1 MEVPEWVRVVRC
13 GNEEDVTNFIAK
25 NPGHDWE
32 HSTFLGYTAVFYVL
46 HHNDFPRVIVEILL
60 DKGLVDI
67 NTVCV
72 PPGITL
78 LEYTIGLGF
87 SDLGRALLQRGA
99 IVRSV
104 GMLWKDSPWQ
114 HWILH
119 ESTTLSRT
127 VVNKSLSKLNNM
139 AVRTPAWNTSR
150 TALLSWLSCHDKRR
164 ESTLVTAWIISQLP
178 GQWPDMSELV
188 TRRMMEIMVMEW

>member
-32 HSTFLGYTAVFYVL
+32 NSTFLGCTAVFYAIRY
-46 HHNDFPRVIVEILL
+46 NNFPRAIVEILL
-60 DKGLVDI
+60 DKGGVDI
-67 NTVCV
+67 NTVCI
-72 PPGITL
+72 PPTLSL
-78 LEYTIGLGF
+78 LEDAISLGWSNIG
-87 SDLGRALLQRGA
+87 RMLLQRGA
-99 IVRSV
+99 IVKNDSL
-104 GMLWKDSPWQ
+104 LWKSSPWQ

-119 ESTTLSRT
+119 ESTTLSREL
-127 VVNKSLSKLNNM
+127 VNKALVKLNNT
-139 AVRTPAWNTSR
+139 ATRTPRWNISR